1 MESRTALLAGA
12 SGLVG
17 GQVLT
22 RLLADPRYDRVIV
35 LTRRPLEPTRP
46 ELDVRVVDFTALTSA
61 DVPAVDDVYC
71 TLGTTMKKAGSR
83 QAFRE
88 VDHDMTVAVARL
100 ARQAGARRIA
110 LCSAIGAAPTARQFY
125 LRVKGATEHDVISLG
140 YDSTQ
145 IFRPS
150 LLLGARAE
158 SRPAERLGIKLA
170 PVVAPLLTGR
180 LRRYRPVTAERL
192 AAAMIRSLAAPAPG
206 TTVHTFDDFLP

>member
-22 RLLADPRYDRVIV
+22 RLLADPLYSRVIV
-35 LTRRPLEPTRP
+35 LARRPLEPERP
-46 ELDVRVVDFTALTSA
+46 KLDVHVVDFTTLTPS

-83 QAFRE
+83 QAFRQ
-88 VDHDMTVAVARL
+88 VDHDAVVTVAHL

-110 LCSAIGAAPTARQFY
+110 LCSAMGASRTARQFY
-125 LRVKGATEHDVISLG
+125 LRVKGETEHDVISLG

-150 LLLGARAE
+150 LLLGVRTE

-170 PVVAPLLTGR
+170 PAVTPLLIGR
-180 LRRYRPVTAERL
+180 LRQYRPVTAERL
-192 AAAMIRSLAAPAPG
+192 AAAMIRSLATPAPG
-206 TTVHTFDDFLP
+206 TTVHTFDDFRR